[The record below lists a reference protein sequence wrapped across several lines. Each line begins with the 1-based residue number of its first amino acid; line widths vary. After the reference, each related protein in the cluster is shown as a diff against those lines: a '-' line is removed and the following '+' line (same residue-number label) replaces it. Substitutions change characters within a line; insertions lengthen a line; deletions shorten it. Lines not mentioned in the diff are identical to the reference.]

1 MGIYST
7 YIPGAGAKF
16 FEIREKFHFECR
28 QTICPSDVSHSV
40 LTQNK

>member
-16 FEIREKFHFECR
+16 FEIREKFHLER
-28 QTICPSDVSHSV
+28 PWQKQKLVSQWRV
-40 LTQNK
+40 PL